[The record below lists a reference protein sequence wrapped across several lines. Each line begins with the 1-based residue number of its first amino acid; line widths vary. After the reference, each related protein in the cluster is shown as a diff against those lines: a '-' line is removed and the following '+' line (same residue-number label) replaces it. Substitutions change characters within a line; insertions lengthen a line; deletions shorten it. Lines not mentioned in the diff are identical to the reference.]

1 MTTPYDCLKKL
12 MKESTHKEMECR
24 VYLENTKEKLVKNP
38 PDKFVRFEPEY
49 RGHTGD
55 SDLIITCEVENDA
68 GIRCVEAYIWEV
80 KAPQCYV
87 FEFDND
93 NRVKPT
99 KDLISAEN
107 QLLHYY
113 EEYKKSETFKQ
124 EFGITS
130 SDNIHIGGIIIGQK
144 DRLVKPNKKYD
155 STEKKNSLYTRAINC
170 RKEHFYKASRID
182 FIIWDRIL
190 DLLRSDQSLSQQSE
204 EVSAISS
211 KSNNFDV
218 SVNVNND
225 EPN

>member
-1 MTTPYDCLKKL
+1 
-12 MKESTHKEMECR
+12 MKESSHKEMECR
-24 VYLENTKEKLVKNP
+24 TYLENTKDKLVNNP
-38 PDKFVRFEPEY
+38 PDKFIRFEPEY

-68 GIRCVEAYIWEV
+68 GVRCVEAYIWEV

-87 FEFDND
+87 FEFD

-113 EEYKKSETFKQ
+113 EEYKKSDTFKQ

-130 SDNIHIGGIIIGQK
+130 SDNIYIGGIIIGQK
-144 DRLVKPNKKYD
+144 NRLVKPNRKYNTVD
-155 STEKKNSLYTRAINC
+155 KKNSLYTRAINC

-190 DLLRSDQSLSQQSE
+190 DLLRSDKAINQQSD
-204 EVSAISS
+204 EVLEIPS
-211 KSNNFDV
+211 KSNNFNV
-218 SVNVNND
+218 SININND
-225 EPN
+225 K

>member
-1 MTTPYDCLKKL
+1 MTTPYECLNQL
-12 MKESTHKEMECR
+12 MKESGHKEIECR
-24 VYLENTKEKLVKNP
+24 AYLVNTKDKLVKNP
-38 PDKFVRFEPEY
+38 PDKFIRFEPEY

-68 GIRCVEAYIWEV
+68 GVRCVEAYIWEV
-80 KAPQCYV
+80 KSPQCYV
-87 FEFDND
+87 FEFDNN

-144 DRLVKPNKKYD
+144 DRLVKPNEKYD
-155 STEKKNSLYTRAINC
+155 TIDKKNSLYTRAINC

-190 DLLRSDQSLSQQSE
+190 DLLRSDEVINQQSDMILE
-204 EVSAISS
+204 IPS
-211 KSNNFDV
+211 KLNNFNV
-218 SVNVNND
+218 SININS
-225 EPN
+225 EK

>member
-1 MTTPYDCLKKL
+1 MEDD
-12 MKESTHKEMECR
+12 SHKEIECR
-24 VYLENTKEKLVKNP
+24 AFLDLTKEKLVKNS
-38 PDKFVRFEPEY
+38 PDKFLRFEPEY

-55 SDLIITCEVENDA
+55 SDVVITCEVENDA
-68 GIRCVEAYIWEV
+68 GVRCIEAYIWEV

-87 FEFDND
+87 FEFDNN

-124 EFGITS
+124 EFEITS

-144 DRLVKPNKKYD
+144 SRLVKPNQNYSAPLK
-155 STEKKNSLYTRAINC
+155 TNSLYTRAINC

-190 DLLRSDQSLSQQSE
+190 DLLRSDQPPGQESHEIDS
-204 EVSAISS
+204 IPS
-211 KSNNFDV
+211 KSTDFDI
-218 SVNVNND
+218 SVISG
-225 EPN
+225 